1 MLVWTGWAGPPSG
14 LFIVTRASD
23 LATGSSEVETVKA
36 GAEKLTPEELIL
48 AALSP
53 EQRLE
58 PAFRVAREA
67 FRGTTL
73 TVDDV
78 EEAVRTVRR
87 KRVATRGT
95 KATRRR

>member
-1 MLVWTGWAGPPSG
+1 MLHCDAGERSG
-14 LFIVTRASD
+14 
-23 LATGSSEVETVKA
+23 TGSSEVETVKA
-36 GAEKLTPEELIL
+36 GAEKLTPEEFIL

-58 PAFRVAREA
+58 AAFRVAREA
-67 FRGTTL
+67 FQGTTL

-78 EEAVRTVRR
+78 EEAVRKVRR
-87 KRVATRGT
+87 KRGTTRGT

>member
-1 MLVWTGWAGPPSG
+1 MK
-14 LFIVTRASD
+14 AS
-23 LATGSSEVETVKA
+23 V
-36 GAEKLTPEELIL
+36 EKLTPEEYIL

-58 PAFRVAREA
+58 AAFRVAREA

-78 EEAVRTVRR
+78 EEAVRKVRR
-87 KRVATRGT
+87 KRVAARGT
-95 KATRRR
+95 KGASSLIPESSSPRSRSAGAAADAGGGAALG